1 VATNSGRW
9 NGGVSGVSV
18 RLAEGRWTIELVVLG
33 KVSDEERR
41 MGYVRLAHGMRLHL
55 RRAEVDPRIHQK

>member
-1 VATNSGRW
+1 LELAKNVAANSGGW

-18 RLAEGRWTIELVVLG
+18 RLAEGRWTTEMVVLG

-41 MGYVRLAHGMRLHL
+41 LGCMFVWRTGCFTSAAGRS
-55 RRAEVDPRIHQK
+55 